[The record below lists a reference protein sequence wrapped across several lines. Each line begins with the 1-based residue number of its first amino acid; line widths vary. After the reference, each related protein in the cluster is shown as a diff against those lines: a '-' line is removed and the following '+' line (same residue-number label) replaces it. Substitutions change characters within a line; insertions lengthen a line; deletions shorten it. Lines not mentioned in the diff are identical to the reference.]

1 MFDKKLY
8 LVLVYLFVW
17 VVGCFFFICWYFIS
31 LILRKIINFFQI
43 QSINHSDVIFNICNQ
58 ILFYYLFLR
67 AIFFKDLFSLIN
79 ITMAV
84 IILIKKRIFFTN
96 LWLLSLS
103 GVFAFYVD
111 NCLFSCSKKVHC
123 LTLKIVLRACD
134 KCPSNA
140 RFNTDLGWTIQWILL
155 EKV

>member
-1 MFDKKLY
+1 MQPNSFL
-8 LVLVYLFVW
+8 LSIFRSN
-17 VVGCFFFICWYFIS
+17 FFIRFV
-31 LILRKIINFFQI
+31 L
-43 QSINHSDVIFNICNQ
+43 SDQ
-58 ILFYYLFLR
+58 YYYGRDNL
-67 AIFFKDLFSLIN
+67 N
-79 ITMAV
+79 
-84 IILIKKRIFFTN
+84 KKRIFFTN

-155 EKV
+155 EKSINIYLMISIEFSKEGWRTFATCRKLHVSLKSNPISALTYQMQCSISVFSYKV